1 MKNLKKVAERIKN
14 AVKNN
19 EKIVLFGDADLD
31 GVTSVIILGETIEA
45 IGGEYLP
52 YISNRKKWGY
62 GLSREAVLDIKKEA
76 PALLVSL
83 DCGISNFEGAKEAR
97 KAGFE
102 FIIIDHHK
110 VLSEIPDVSLI
121 LDPMQEGDEYPFKRF
136 ANAGVV
142 YRLVQEM
149 LGRDFSEKKKR
160 FLELAAI
167 ATVADMVPREADNKE
182 ILDEG
187 LKLLEDPSTTS
198 LKVLREEVTEKFVEK
213 TVSLLNVTEPK
224 GDVNGAYLFLT
235 EEREGVVKKMI
246 KHLKERQKKRK
257 KEIEIE
263 EKRIMER
270 ITGEEEIIFEE
281 GNFPSYLAGSIAS
294 RVIKEHKKPV
304 FIYVKEGEF
313 AYGSVRAVSGQD
325 AVEAMSCCA
334 DYLQSF
340 GGHPVAAGFVLETK
354 NLEKL
359 KKCLVD
365 YFSKN

>member
-1 MKNLKKVAERIKN
+1 MKNLKKVSNRIKE
-14 AVKNN
+14 AIKNN

-31 GVTSVIILGETIEA
+31 GVTSVIILGEAIEE
-45 IGGEYLP
+45 IGGKYLP
-52 YISNRKKWGY
+52 YISNREKWGY
-62 GLSREAVLDIKKEA
+62 GLSREAISDIKKEA

-83 DCGISNFEGAKEAR
+83 DCGISNFEGAKEA
-97 KAGFE
+97 KKVGFE

-110 VLSEIPDVSLI
+110 VLSKIPDVSLI
-121 LDPMQEGDEYPFKRF
+121 LDPMQEEDNYPFKKF

-149 LGRDFSEKKKR
+149 LGDDFSKKKKR

-167 ATVADMVPREADNKE
+167 ATVADMVPRESDNKE

-187 LKLLEDPSTTS
+187 LKFLENPSITS
-198 LKVLREEVTEKFVEK
+198 LKALKEEPTENFVEK
-213 TVSLLNVTEPK
+213 TVSLLNVTEPE
-224 GDVNGAYLFLT
+224 GGVNVAYLFLT
-235 EEREGVVKKMI
+235 EEREDAAREMI
-246 KHLKERQKKRK
+246 EHLKERQKKRK

-263 EKRIMER
+263 EKRILEK
-270 ITGEEEIIFEE
+270 ITGKEKIIFEE

-304 FIYVKEGEF
+304 FIYVKEGDL
-313 AYGSVRAVSGQD
+313 ACGSVRAVSGQD

-340 GGHPVAAGFVLETK
+340 GGHPVAAGFVLEVK
-354 NLEKL
+354 NLTKL

-365 YFSKN
+365 YFSKK